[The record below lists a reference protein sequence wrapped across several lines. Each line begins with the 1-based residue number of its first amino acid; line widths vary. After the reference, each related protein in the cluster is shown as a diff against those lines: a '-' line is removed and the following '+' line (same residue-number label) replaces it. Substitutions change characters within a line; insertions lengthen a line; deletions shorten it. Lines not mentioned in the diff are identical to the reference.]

1 MWVVR
6 SQTQIIILLSLCS
19 AVIDEL
25 SEKAVKE
32 IRKEK
37 IRREWKEKRQKEIQQ
52 REQRQKEYDDV
63 YSDVI

>member
-1 MWVVR
+1 MGMLWGIVGCYNPFVD
-6 SQTQIIILLSLCS
+6 L
-19 AVIDEL
+19 VIDEL